1 MKESFK
7 LFLCGILLWE
17 FTIGME
23 HSLALA
29 TINQYVLSTGA
40 PQNSLGFVLTATA
53 VGAVISAPIFG

>member
-1 MKESFK
+1 
-7 LFLCGILLWE
+7 LLWE

-40 PQNSLGFVLTATA
+40 PQNSL
-53 VGAVISAPIFG
+53 